1 MKARII
7 NPNNLTMSPQ
17 EQRRKGVEIIS
28 NLRKEG
34 FTDEQICK
42 KMGIPVDMKDRF
54 FEHLGLASK

>member
-7 NPNNLTMSPQ
+7 NPNSLTMSPQ

-42 KMGIPVDMKDRF
+42 KMGIPVNMKDRF
-54 FEHLGLASK
+54 FEHIGLASK